1 MEARMKIKEILNLSQ
16 EEMIKKLAE
25 FKEELFNLRCQKA
38 IHQLN
43 NPMRIRHLKKDIAR
57 ILTVLNSK
65 KGGLVNARSFKKTC

>member
-1 MEARMKIKEILNLSQ
+1 MKIKEILNLSQ
-16 EEMIKKLAE
+16 EEMIKKLSE

-65 KGGLVNARSFKKTC
+65 KEV